1 MSLSTRLKSIT
12 IILKTSQWDINDIN
26 GTLLLDMYLPLELF
40 EASEAYRIRLMK
52 FYLIM
57 TKLLQAGE
65 YQGILDQLNS
75 QVTPNDGVMLLYA
88 AK

>member
-1 MSLSTRLKSIT
+1 MLTL
-12 IILKTSQWDINDIN
+12 N
-26 GTLLLDMYLPLELF
+26 GTKDGPMELF